1 MQQSVIKE
9 KDKPQYGM
17 VSNTA
22 YMITLAWRQWKSVL
36 IHCIMLAVLAVVTNL
51 AELYIAPVIL
61 GKVETK
67 APLTELFLVIVFFTG
82 TMILLRGLTA
92 YLNEIK
98 IQGTISLRTYLWDSI
113 TQKLAAT
120 SYPNLEDQTFLN
132 NAGKARSSAN
142 DNTSATEAIWGTLTR
157 ILQSMLGFTM
167 YLLLFYSVE
176 PILMLITIATTV
188 ISYFVNKKVSSWG
201 YHHREE
207 EAHYTRHMEYVIN
220 QAESRLAQ
228 KDIRIFGMGKWLND
242 IFDATQRLH
251 RDFTIRGECVYFI
264 GDLVD
269 FMLTILRNG
278 IAYFY
283 LIHLVLNNG
292 LSAAEFLLYFS
303 AVSGFTSWVTGI
315 LAGFFELH
323 KFSLELNVL
332 RCFLETKE
340 QFKFEDGKP
349 LNPDINQLYEIELRN
364 VSFRYPG
371 STEDTLHNI
380 SLKIASGEK
389 LAIVGLN
396 GAGKTT
402 LIKLICGYYDP
413 TEGVVLLNGED
424 IRQYNRRDYYRHF
437 SAVFQDFSI
446 LATNFSENIAQHTQ
460 NIDPQRMEAV
470 LREADLTEKIK
481 ALPQGLSTHFGR
493 NLYED
498 GVELSGGETQRLM
511 LARAIYK
518 NAPIIVLDEPTA
530 ALDPISEHNLY
541 MRYNAM
547 TKDRMSIYISHRLAS
562 TRFCNRILYLEN
574 GVIAEEGTHD
584 SLLMANGKYAELF
597 EIQSQYY
604 REKEVAKYEKG

>member
-1 MQQSVIKE
+1 MKQSVMKT

-17 VSNTA
+17 VSNTV
-22 YMITLAWRQWKSVL
+22 YMIALAWSQWKSVL
-36 IHCIMLAVLAVVTNL
+36 IHCFLLAVLAVATNL

-67 APLTELFLVIVFFTG
+67 PPLAELLQVIAFFTG
-82 TMILLRGLTA
+82 AMILLRGFTA

-98 IQGTISLRTYLWDSI
+98 IHGTISLRTYFWDCIS
-113 TQKLAAT
+113 QKLATT

-132 NAGKARSSAN
+132 NAEKARSSAN

-157 ILQSMLGFTM
+157 ILQSMLGFTV
-167 YLLLFYSVE
+167 YFLLFYSVE
-176 PILMLITIATTV
+176 PILMLVTIITTV
-188 ISYFVNKKVSSWG
+188 ISYFVNKKASSWG

-207 EAHYTRHMEYVIN
+207 EARYIRRMEYVIN
-220 QAESRLAQ
+220 QVEGHVAQ
-228 KDIRIFGMGKWLND
+228 KDIHTFGMGKWLSD
-242 IFDATQRLH
+242 IFDAAQRLH
-251 RDFTIRGECVYFI
+251 QDFIIRGERIYFI

-269 FMLTILRNG
+269 FVLTLLRNG

-283 LIHLVLNNG
+283 LLHLVLSNG

-303 AVSGFTSWVTGI
+303 AVSGFTTWVTGI
-315 LAGFFELH
+315 LTGFFELH
-323 KFSLELNVL
+323 KFSLELNIL
-332 RCFLETKE
+332 RCFLETEE
-340 QFKFEDGKP
+340 QFNFEDGKT
-349 LNPDINQLYEIELRN
+349 LMPDVNQQYEIELRN
-364 VSFRYPG
+364 VFFRYPG
-371 STEDTLHNI
+371 STEDALHNI
-380 SLKIASGEK
+380 NLKITPDEK

-413 TEGVVLLNGED
+413 TEGVVMLNGED

-437 SAVFQDFSI
+437 SAVFQNFSI
-446 LATNFSENIAQHTQ
+446 LATNFSENIAQDTQ
-460 NIDPQRMEAV
+460 NIDLWRMEIV
-470 LREADLTEKIK
+470 LQEADLDEKIK
-481 ALPQGLSTHFGR
+481 TLPQGLNTHLGR

-541 MRYNAM
+541 MRYHEL
-547 TKDRMSIYISHRLAS
+547 TKDRTSIYISHRLAS
-562 TRFCNRILYLEN
+562 TRFCNRILFLEN

-584 SLLMANGKYAELF
+584 SLLNANGKYAELF

-604 REKEVAKYEKG
+604 REKEVTKHEKG